1 MSGAVVVSF
10 RLSFFFGSAAA
21 ATLWQIPQVS
31 LFAAHRQIVLF

>member
-1 MSGAVVVSF
+1 MNGAVVVSF
-10 RLSFFFGSAAA
+10 RLFFFGCAAA